1 MDNERQ
7 FEGGKLV
14 LFTRSGIWQARIAIG
29 GRRYLWRTLKT
40 SNEGE
45 AKRAAFK
52 LFHLT
57 EHKLEEGLP
66 VQSRS
71 FSSVLDEYEAFRERD
86 HDLGKAAIRL
96 LMESISGRR
105 IHFLSSPCA
114 GAMPR
119 PKTCA
124 DGSSS
129 LLLG

>member
-52 LFHLT
+52 LFHLST
-57 EHKLEEGLP
+57 LVPTAPGYVGSYQAAFVVILGQFGVTATSALVAATA
-66 VQSRS
+66 VQVYLIGS
-71 FSSVLDEYEAFRERD
+71 F
-86 HDLGKAAIRL
+86 
-96 LMESISGRR
+96 
-105 IHFLSSPCA
+105 
-114 GAMPR
+114 
-119 PKTCA
+119 T
-124 DGSSS
+124 
-129 LLLG
+129 LLGLAIMAIAALMAMARPAKPPES